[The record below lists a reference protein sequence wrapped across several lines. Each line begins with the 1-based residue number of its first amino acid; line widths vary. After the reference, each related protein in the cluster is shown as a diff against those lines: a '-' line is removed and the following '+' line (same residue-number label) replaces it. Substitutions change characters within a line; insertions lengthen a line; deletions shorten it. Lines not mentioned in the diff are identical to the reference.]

1 MSHLSFLNVKS
12 DSCGKT
18 ELRNSHQSK
27 NKKPALDWEGSVRED
42 RALLCRLAAAL
53 LLIKSGRVHRTVGFP
68 AYISELPRKTQTDR
82 QTDLQPPFLSSLV
95 LAVCESEQQFVLLFL
110 AYVT

>member
-42 RALLCRLAAAL
+42 RAPLCRLAAAL
-53 LLIKSGRVHRTVGFP
+53 LLIKSG
-68 AYISELPRKTQTDR
+68 K
-82 QTDLQPPFLSSLV
+82 SSLNSG
-95 LAVCESEQQFVLLFL
+95 LPGLYFRA
-110 AYVT
+110 TP